1 MSTTTA
7 RQALFAEFPAS
18 TPADWRK
25 AAEEFLAGAPFEKKL
40 VTRTPEGIDLQPIY
54 TREDTD
60 RLAEMW
66 PGLPPFV
73 RGSDPLGSRVAGW
86 HICQEPGDADATAFN
101 SALLHDLQRGQ
112 NAVSVPAHLAD
123 QLSTVLR
130 GVDLLAVPV
139 FVRAG
144 AFAQP
149 ALSTLLALAQHQGH
163 AASALQGAVLADPL
177 DDLVTHGVV
186 PNGIEAAYDEMA
198 AIARQSRETAST
210 LRTIGVNAAAWAE
223 GGAHAVQELALG
235 LATGVD
241 YLRALDQRGLAAD
254 DTAPRFLFTFA
265 LGSNLFMEIAK
276 LRAARL
282 LWARA
287 VGAAGGEADAQRLVC
302 HGRTTRW
309 NKTVLDPHVN
319 LLRTTTEAFA
329 GVVGG
334 CSGLQVG
341 TFDECIRTPDDF
353 SRRLARNI
361 QIILAEECQLGRV
374 VDPAGGSW
382 YVETLTRQLADKA
395 WTLFQEIERF
405 GGMRAALN
413 EGYPQTLVE
422 RAAAERLAAVAS
434 RRDTIIGTNLH
445 PNLREKLPGV
455 EITAAVATA
464 DASASEVGIK
474 RLVPRRRAEAFEAL
488 RRRTDANRPKVFL
501 AGFGPRKQHAARAEF
516 SAGFFAVGGF
526 ECVAEK
532 KGFDTPDAAVQ
543 AALASGAPVV
553 VLCSTDE
560 TYPALVPPTAQAL
573 KAAAKPPLI
582 VLAGIPATPELQQQ
596 FKDAGVDEFIHLRA
610 NCEKVL
616 AGFLTQLGL

>member
-7 RQALFAEFPAS
+7 PQALFAEFPAS

-40 VTRTPEGIDLQPIY
+40 ITRTPEGIDLQPIY
-54 TREDTD
+54 TQADLPRATET
-60 RLAEMW
+60 W
-66 PGLPPFV
+66 PGLPPYV
-73 RGSDPLGSRVAGW
+73 RGSDALGSRVDGW
-86 HICQEPGDADATAFN
+86 HICQEPGDTDPAAFN
-101 SALLHDLQRGQ
+101 AALLRDLQRGQ
-112 NAVSVPAHLAD
+112 NAVSVPAHLVSSLA
-123 QLSTVLR
+123 SVVN
-130 GVDLLAVPV
+130 GVDLGAVPI
-139 FVRAG
+139 FIRAG
-144 AFAQP
+144 SSAQSATA
-149 ALSTLLALAQHQGH
+149 ALIDIAKQQGVTT
-163 AASALQGAVLADPL
+163 SALRGAVLADPINEL
-177 DDLVTHGVV
+177 AAGAASPIGLSG
-186 PNGIEAAYDEMA
+186 AYDDMA
-198 AIARQSRETAST
+198 ELVRQAKRDGLA

-223 GGAHAVQELALG
+223 AGGSAVQELAFG
-235 LATGVD
+235 LATGVE
-241 YLRALDQRGLAAD
+241 YLGVLHKRGLEVNE
-254 DTAPRFLFTFA
+254 TAPRFLFTFA
-265 LGSNLFMEIAK
+265 LGSNVFMEIAK

-287 VGAAGGEADAQRLVC
+287 VSAAGGDDESQRLLC

-319 LLRTTTEAFA
+319 LLRSTTEAFA

-382 YVETLTRQLADKA
+382 YVETLTHQLAEKA
-395 WTLFQEIERF
+395 WKLFQEVERF
-405 GGMRAALN
+405 GGMAAALG

-422 RAAAERLAAVAS
+422 RTAAERLSAVAS
-434 RRDTIIGTNLH
+434 RRDAIIGTNLH
-445 PNLREKLPGV
+445 PNLREKLPEV
-455 EITAAVATA
+455 VSPITAPRVAVAT
-464 DASASEVGIK
+464 SGLK

-488 RRRTDANRPKVFL
+488 RRRTEVIRPKVFL

-516 SAGFFAVGGF
+516 SSGFFAAGGF
-526 ECVAEK
+526 ESVAEK
-532 KGFDTPDAAVQ
+532 KGFDTPEAAAQ

-560 TYPALVPPTAQAL
+560 TYPTLVPATAQAL
-573 KAAAKPPLI
+573 KAAAKPPI
-582 VLAGIPATPELQQQ
+582 VVLAGMPATPELQQQ
-596 FKDAGVDEFIHLRA
+596 FKAAGVDEFIHIRS
-610 NCEKVL
+610 NCESVL

>member
-1 MSTTTA
+1 
-7 RQALFAEFPAS
+7 
-18 TPADWRK
+18 
-25 AAEEFLAGAPFEKKL
+25 
-40 VTRTPEGIDLQPIY
+40 
-54 TREDTD
+54 
-60 RLAEMW
+60 
-66 PGLPPFV
+66 
-73 RGSDPLGSRVAGW
+73 
-86 HICQEPGDADATAFN
+86 
-101 SALLHDLQRGQ
+101 
-112 NAVSVPAHLAD
+112 
-123 QLSTVLR
+123 
-130 GVDLLAVPV
+130 
-139 FVRAG
+139 
-144 AFAQP
+144 
-149 ALSTLLALAQHQGH
+149 
-163 AASALQGAVLADPL
+163 
-177 DDLVTHGVV
+177 
-186 PNGIEAAYDEMA
+186 
-198 AIARQSRETAST
+198 
-210 LRTIGVNAAAWAE
+210 
-223 GGAHAVQELALG
+223 
-235 LATGVD
+235 
-241 YLRALDQRGLAAD
+241 
-254 DTAPRFLFTFA
+254 
-265 LGSNLFMEIAK
+265 MEIAK

-395 WTLFQEIERF
+395 WTIFQEIERF

-413 EGYPQTLVE
+413 EGYPQSLVE
-422 RAAAERLAAVAS
+422 RTATERISAVAS

-445 PNLREKLPGV
+445 PNLREKLPAFASTASSPPAETVASSPGV
-455 EITAAVATA
+455 
-464 DASASEVGIK
+464 K
-474 RLVPRRRAEAFEAL
+474 RLVRRRRAEAFEAL
-488 RRRTDANRPKVFL
+488 RRRTEASRPKVFL

-516 SAGFFAVGGF
+516 SSGFFAVGGF

-532 KGFDTPDAAVQ
+532 KGFDTPEAAVQ

-560 TYPALVPPTAQAL
+560 TYPAIVPLAAQAL
-573 KAAAKPPLI
+573 KAAAKPPI
-582 VLAGIPATPELQQQ
+582 VVLAGMPATPELQQQ
-596 FKDAGVDEFIHLRA
+596 FRDAGVDEFIHLRA